1 MNIGDVIVVEKRK
14 GKEKGIKEE
23 RGICFGQ
30 GKDRTGYKNSFA
42 GFGGFG
48 TFRPLW
54 MDC

>member
-30 GKDRTGYKNSFA
+30 GKGQRGFNSKIIF
-42 GFGGFG
+42 
-48 TFRPLW
+48 
-54 MDC
+54 